1 MAQRISRVALWVAA
15 AALVIFGLFSFAL
28 PQAASEQFPWRV
40 GPFLA
45 MTIGGWA
52 IGMAAMAA
60 VTALTWRVERVL
72 PGLATLWVFGIG
84 EIVVALAFLDKLVIT
99 SLTIP
104 YLTGLVALVTSAVCG
119 LAWLASERPSLRGIA
134 RPAPIHLRLA
144 AVGFIAL
151 VGALA
156 FLTAFAP
163 QGGATTEGRV
173 FPEPMTL
180 FSARAFAAFFAS
192 LAAGGLVLLVAS
204 TTVAAYRF
212 YSIVGLMLIAPITL
226 AASMNIGRFDFSGQP
241 GHAAYLGA
249 YMVVGLGALVLLL
262 FHPREREMDTAQAS
276 RAAE

>member
-15 AALVIFGLFSFAL
+15 AALATFGLFSFAL
-28 PQAASEQFPWRV
+28 PQQASEQFPWRV

-60 VTALTWRVERVL
+60 QTAVTWRVERVL

-84 EIVVALAFLDKLVIT
+84 EIVVALLFLDKLVVT
-99 SLTIP
+99 LLTIP
-104 YLTGLVALVTSAVCG
+104 YLTGLVALVASAVAG
-119 LAWLASERPSLRGIA
+119 LAWLASERPSLRGTG

-144 AVGFIAL
+144 ALGFIAL

-173 FPEPMTL
+173 FPEQMTL

-192 LAAGGLVLLVAS
+192 LTAAGLVLLVSS

-212 YSIVGLMLIAPITL
+212 YSTVGLMLIAPITL
-226 AASMNIGRFDFSGQP
+226 AALLNIGLFDFSGQP

-249 YMVVGLGALVLLL
+249 YVVVGLGALGLL
-262 FHPREREMDTAQAS
+262 FFHRREREMDTAQTPA
-276 RAAE
+276 AAE